1 MEPDQVNPGL
11 HRPTSDSVPGASAA
25 AGSDADPPRRTWHGL
40 VDVAAGLFRDGPPVS
55 PATPLRTGPPV
66 TTGPSATV
74 RPSGPTV
81 ATAPTGTTGRDR
93 ADSVYQE
100 DSGARW
106 EPIVVDR
113 PVEPFEPV
121 PPSGPSYRP
130 DTVFDGWSSEHL
142 TVRLA
147 SVRGYAH
154 RFHGRPRE
162 DDVAVA
168 LHRPSGALVFAVADG
183 VSAAEQPHIG
193 ATLACRA
200 AVDFVLAQLDE
211 VGGPEEVAWDRLA
224 DHAAWQLAEHA
235 ALIRGLPAADVAQ
248 AEQLLATT
256 LLAGA
261 AVRVRHGLDVT
272 LVPVGD
278 PGAWVL
284 LDGRFTAVPGVAPAG
299 GEEVASGAVVAL
311 PRRPRPAVV
320 VRHRVLPDEVLL
332 LGTDGFAGPF
342 GDGTGKVGELF
353 AEHLAAAPEPRAL
366 AHLLDFSRETF
377 DDDRTLLAIWP
388 RVVPGSPG

>member
-11 HRPTSDSVPGASAA
+11 HCPTTDSVPGAAVVPA
-25 AGSDADPPRRTWHGL
+25 ADPEPPR
-40 VDVAAGLFRDGPPVS
+40 PPA
-55 PATPLRTGPPV
+55 P
-66 TTGPSATV
+66 
-74 RPSGPTV
+74 
-81 ATAPTGTTGRDR
+81 TAPVGTVGRDR
-93 ADSVYQE
+93 ADSVYRD
-100 DSGARW
+100 DSRARW

-113 PVEPFEPV
+113 PVVSFEPA

-130 DTVFDGWSSEHL
+130 DTVFDGWSSEYL

-200 AVDFVLAQLDE
+200 AVDFVLAQLDV
-211 VGGPEEVAWDRLA
+211 VGGPEEVAWETLT

-235 ALIRGLPAADVAQ
+235 ARVRGLPTADVAQ
-248 AEQLLATT
+248 AERLLATT

-261 AVRVRHGLDVT
+261 AVRARDGLDVT

-278 PGAWVL
+278 SGAWVL
-284 LDGRFTAVPGVAPAG
+284 SGGRFTAVPGVAPAERG
-299 GEEVASGAVVAL
+299 DVASAAVVAL
-311 PRRPRPAVV
+311 PRRPRNAVV
-320 VRHRVLPDEVLL
+320 VRHQLLPDQALL

-353 AEHLAAAPEPRAL
+353 AEHLAVVPEPRAL

-377 DDDRTLLAIWP
+377 DDDRTLLAIWS
-388 RVVPGSPG
+388 RAVPGGPE